1 MTLETRSRY
10 RSRVA
15 QAGLVAVA
23 VAAFLFVQD
32 LIGVASSTL
41 IGFTL
46 DDVASGYFGAMWQG
60 LAGFGLVMLLLFAG
74 GVFLSLWLIAP
85 ILSTLTLKQ
94 TLLRGLLATA
104 VGAVLVLLFSLA
116 MNLIGPFS
124 GAGPLLGNAFPW
136 PSTDGAIQA
145 FTMSLQTGIG
155 ALVRQAPVVLLVVVM
170 AWLWLQKHPLEQAVS
185 ADTAEV

>member
-1 MTLETRSRY
+1 MTLETRSRHL
-10 RSRVA
+10 SRA
-15 QAGLVAVA
+15 ALAGLAALVI
-23 VAAFLFVQD
+23 AAFLFAQD

-46 DDVASGYFGAMWQG
+46 DDVASGYFGNMWQG
-60 LAGFGLVMLLLFAG
+60 LVGFGLLTLLLFAG
-74 GVFLSLWLIAP
+74 GVFLSLWVIAP

-94 TLLRGLLATA
+94 ALLRGLLAAA
-104 VGAVLVLLFSLA
+104 VGAALVLLFSLA

-136 PSTDGAIQA
+136 PSSAGTIQA

-155 ALVRQAPVVLLVVVM
+155 ALVRQAPVVMLVVVV
-170 AWLWLQKHPLEQAVS
+170 AWLWLQKHPSSTSVS
-185 ADTAEV
+185 TDTGEV

>member
-1 MTLETRSRY
+1 MSPRRSRQDTRAEAPLTIDSGEGSSHVRD
-10 RSRVA
+10 RSASIRVIRGCRPPSTIRVRA
-15 QAGLVAVA
+15 AGA
-23 VAAFLFVQD
+23 AAFIRGSRRCTAQGRAT
-32 LIGVASSTL
+32 IG
-41 IGFTL
+41 
-46 DDVASGYFGAMWQG
+46 
-60 LAGFGLVMLLLFAG
+60 
-74 GVFLSLWLIAP
+74 
-85 ILSTLTLKQ
+85 
-94 TLLRGLLATA
+94 GLLATA

-136 PSTDGAIQA
+136 PSSDGAIQA

-170 AWLWLQKHPLEQAVS
+170 AWLWLQKHPSEQAVS